1 MVKPRKAL
9 GGWWFARAQV
19 EVMVAAE
26 ERAIKFNETRLF
38 SRRFAY
44 FLEKTVVSDR
54 GTRLCSRRGRVFPRE
69 TRFYEPHRWGPP
81 EPDFFLGG
89 SRVSKRKQGRRAIG
103 STGWGLRVEGWGL
116 RVEGWGLR
124 VEGWGLRVE
133 GWGLRVEGW

>member
-1 MVKPRKAL
+1 
-9 GGWWFARAQV
+9 
-19 EVMVAAE
+19 MVAAE

-69 TRFYEPHRWGPP
+69 TRFYGPHRWGPP

-103 STGWGLRVEGWGL
+103 STGTRLFSRRVACFQEKTGSSSNGFH
-116 RVEGWGLR
+116 
-124 VEGWGLRVE
+124 
-133 GWGLRVEGW
+133 